1 MRKAAIFIA
10 LVALL
15 VLFAACQPVEKAE
28 EPEQIPDVPITT
40 GKVNITILPPPA
52 ENTQTQSSGVGY

>member
-1 MRKAAIFIA
+1 MRKAAIFVA

-28 EPEQIPDVPITT
+28 EPTTPIVPTTT

-52 ENTQTQSSGVGY
+52 DNTQTQSSGMTY